1 MKKITLLIITLI
13 LFMIPAPV
21 FSAITL
27 DNGDK
32 IRGDASTAAVVDYV
46 ISGMAG
52 STLSQLA
59 DGQLADATGD
69 LYTASAAVIINS
81 IILVNT
87 DTSARTVNLF
97 LLPSAGTARRIFP
110 KDLSLAPGYAAFF
123 DGTNIKVITTA
134 GVTLSNGNI
143 DLASPGPIG
152 GTTPAAGAFT
162 GLAAT
167 TYTAGGTVTDAELA
181 FVGDVTDLIQGQL
194 DLKAPLASPTF
205 TGTVVL
211 PSNQALLGSP
221 TFVTSILPAAAGV
234 GTVGSV
240 DKEIAGIYL
249 GASGVIYGEADQSN
263 TLTSSATGWTANLN
277 LASATLSVTGAITN
291 IAGSLTDN
299 TVNNDDINWADF
311 EYIGEEGLVNDF
323 LLSSAADAGDQ
334 NITSNGILYGL
345 DNLIYVD
352 LHTDATLGLGADT
365 VIFNY
370 TPLYKI
376 GYDAAA
382 YLGFTNTDAGGVV
395 AGITSDGADT
405 FTLGDGVDDDIIIDS
420 ADWAVDTSGNLTATS
435 VAVDAT
441 ATPGSIFY
449 DSDCL
454 GADEEIATIYAN
466 STTTTDGTE
475 DGEMDL
481 QVMDSGTEK
490 TFIKAD
496 ADTGAEYVQ
505 VGPTDSTYLM
515 HIYNSIPTV
524 DGTWSG
530 KAVIRTVKAG
540 QTSVFG
546 QVLHV
551 DTDGELI
558 VADADVASAGAAPG
572 IFMALEAGT
581 GAKLV
586 LEYGYIFETDW
597 DWTPGAIIYL
607 DDDPTENE
615 GLTAVAGIP
624 ATAGDQVQV
633 LGVAISADVIK
644 FDPSLVLVEV
654 P

>member
-167 TYTAGGTVTDAELA
+167 TYGSDGSVTDTELKYID
-181 FVGDVTDLIQGQL
+181 FTSSGQTQMNSKQGTL
-194 DLKAPLASPTF
+194 TNSAGLLAALSDETGTEKAVFSDAPTF
-205 TGTVVL
+205 T
-211 PSNQALLGSP
+211 
-221 TFVTSILPAAAGV
+221 TSITMGSAVLNEAELEVIDGADLTTTQLNYLNAATGTTGTTSTNLVYSTSPVLVTPTLGDATATSITIDASATPGWVFRDSDNAG
-234 GTVGSV
+234 T
-240 DKEIAGIYL
+240 DKEIA
-249 GASGVIYGEADQSN
+249 
-263 TLTSSATGWTANLN
+263 
-277 LASATLSVTGAITN
+277 
-291 IAGSLTDN
+291 
-299 TVNNDDINWADF
+299 
-311 EYIGEEGLVNDF
+311 
-323 LLSSAADAGDQ
+323 
-334 NITSNGILYGL
+334 
-345 DNLIYVD
+345 
-352 LHTDATLGLGADT
+352 
-365 VIFNY
+365 
-370 TPLYKI
+370 KI
-376 GYDAAA
+376 H
-382 YLGFTNTDAGGVV
+382 
-395 AGITSDGADT
+395 
-405 FTLGDGVDDDIIIDS
+405 
-420 ADWAVDTSGNLTATS
+420 
-435 VAVDAT
+435 
-441 ATPGSIFY
+441 
-449 DSDCL
+449 
-454 GADEEIATIYAN
+454 AN
-466 STTTTDGTE
+466 STTTTDGAE

-481 QVMDSGTEK
+481 QVMDSGSEK

-496 ADTGAEYVQ
+496 GDTGAEYVQ
-505 VGPTDSTYLM
+505 VGPIDTTYLM

-530 KAVIRTVKAG
+530 KAVVRTVAAG

-546 QVLHV
+546 QVLHIH
-551 DTDGELI
+551 TDGELI
-558 VADADVASAGAAPG
+558 VADADVASAAAAPG

-597 DWTPGAIIYL
+597 NWTPGEIIYL

-633 LGVAISADVIK
+633 LGIAISADVIK